1 MKDRTNIPEHTEHQ
15 LENLDGITRK
25 QALKDMGKYA
35 ALLGLGTF
43 MILNPQ
49 KAQAASP
56 TPDPSGDPF
65 ERQAAPSSRDDSSRD
80 SNRNRSQD

>member
-1 MKDRTNIPEHTEHQ
+1 MKDRTKIPEHTEDQ

-49 KAQAASP
+49 KSQAQSV
-56 TPDPSGDPF
+56 PDPTGSPF
-65 ERQAAPSSRDDSSRD
+65 DLQAERSSRDDSSRD
-80 SNRNRSQD
+80 GNRTRR

>member
-56 TPDPSGDPF
+56 PEIGGDPF
-65 ERQAAPSSRDDSSRD
+65 ARQAAPSSRDDSSRD